1 MQHHAAGEQ
10 AACSLFLAPDTL
22 QISSALLSNSASAS
36 GGAQFGCRQCR
47 MQTLITQL
55 QTQFL
60 AAALR
65 SERTSEGIWARAST
79 LGLAFQKGGLAAGE
93 PVR

>member
-1 MQHHAAGEQ
+1 
-10 AACSLFLAPDTL
+10 
-22 QISSALLSNSASAS
+22 
-36 GGAQFGCRQCR
+36 

-60 AAALR
+60 AAAPW